1 MSYEITFLPDGK
13 TITVR
18 PYTTVLD
25 AAKKAGVR
33 IPTRCGGKA
42 GCLMCKVTIEE
53 SERANCLPPEDKERR
68 KLGAALLERGSRLS
82 CQTKV
87 TGPLTVVVPED
98 PLKAAVRKQLEAAKQ
113 RESDDWI

>member
-13 TITVR
+13 KVTVR

-25 AAKKAGVR
+25 AAKRAGVH

-42 GCLMCKVTIEE
+42 GCLMCKVTIAE
-53 SERANCLPPEDKERR
+53 SERDNCLLPESKEIR
-68 KLGAALLERGSRLS
+68 KLGVVMLEQGTRLS

-87 TGPLTVVVPED
+87 SGPLHVTVPED
-98 PLKAAVRKQLEAAKQ
+98 PLKAAVRKQLEAARK